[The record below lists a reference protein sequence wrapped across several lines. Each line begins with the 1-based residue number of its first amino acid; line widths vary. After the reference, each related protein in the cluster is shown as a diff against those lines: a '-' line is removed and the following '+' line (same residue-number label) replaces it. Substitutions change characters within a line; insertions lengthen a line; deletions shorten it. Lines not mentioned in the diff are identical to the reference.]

1 MPSGRA
7 TFVKSAAPV
16 GFTAHRGQ
24 VALAYV
30 GCEKAARHSPP
41 PSRTYAPPA
50 GAALWVPQLD
60 RTSKVPV
67 YRQLSAAL
75 RQAVAVGSLRA
86 GARLPSTRSLAA
98 QLGVARSTVATVFE
112 QIAAERYI
120 ESRQGSG
127 FFVAPPLAPTVASGF
142 DPKGDATAR
151 ATSRYAKS
159 LRRVMP
165 DWRNSTRPFEMG
177 YAEIDSRLI
186 ATWKRLAS
194 RALSGRARLN

>member
-1 MPSGRA
+1 
-7 TFVKSAAPV
+7 
-16 GFTAHRGQ
+16 
-24 VALAYV
+24 
-30 GCEKAARHSPP
+30 
-41 PSRTYAPPA
+41 
-50 GAALWVPQLD
+50 VPQLD

-75 RQAVAVGSLRA
+75 RHAVAIGSLRA

-112 QIAAERYI
+112 QIAAEGYI

-127 FFVAPPLAPTVASGF
+127 FFVAPPLAPAAASGF
-142 DPKGDATAR
+142 DRKGDATAR

-165 DWRNSTRPFEMG
+165 EWRNSPHPFEMG
-177 YAEIDSRLI
+177 YAL
-186 ATWKRLAS
+186 
-194 RALSGRARLN
+194 RAGSGSLRGPCRGGHGSTGITAIHRANRPCAGR